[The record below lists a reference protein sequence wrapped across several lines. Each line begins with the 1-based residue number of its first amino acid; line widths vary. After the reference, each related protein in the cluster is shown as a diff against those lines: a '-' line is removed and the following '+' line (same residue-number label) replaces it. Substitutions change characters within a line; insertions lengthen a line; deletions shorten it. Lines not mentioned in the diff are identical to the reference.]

1 MTTADVRSLPPSLMS
16 RTLRSVRCNGDL
28 TKAEA
33 SRVSPTKD
41 YHTREVSDS
50 GSGKVDAVG
59 SVSGAPQHSLWSCP
73 VSPSV
78 ASVLRESHYCGARL
92 RPAQAQLRLWLR
104 VSQLTQ
110 IPDTDP
116 GSGSGPDTRNTL
128 VLAPSP
134 RQLRVSCEA

>member
-1 MTTADVRSLPPSLMS
+1 MTTDDVRSLPPVLNVTQSGS
-16 RTLRSVRCNGDL
+16 RTLRSVQCNGDL

-92 RPAQAQLRLWLR
+92 RPARAQLAPALS
-104 VSQLTQ
+104 VTAD
-110 IPDTDP
+110 PDP
-116 GSGSGPDTRNTL
+116 GH
-128 VLAPSP
+128 
-134 RQLRVSCEA
+134 